1 MIFLIGG
8 SSHTGKT
15 NLAQKLLER
24 YKYPYLSIDHL
35 KMGIIRSGYTNL
47 TVEEDDKLTEYMWP
61 ILREMIKT
69 AIENNQNL
77 VIEGCYL
84 PYNWRE
90 SFAEE
95 YLKEIRFVCLIMTSE
110 YIEQHFEDIRAFG
123 SVIENRLDDEYCTK
137 EMLLQDN
144 ALCREMCEKYGCE
157 YILIKEKYD
166 VEEILAQI
174 KW

>member
-1 MIFLIGG
+1 MILLIGG

-35 KMGIIRSGYTNL
+35 KMGLIRSGYTNL

-123 SVIENRLDDEYCTK
+123 SVIENRLEDEYCTK

-144 ALCREMCEKYGCE
+144 VLCREMCEKYGCE

-166 VEEILAQI
+166 VEEIVAQI